1 MNEDYFAVIMA
12 GGGGTRLW
20 PLSRQSRPK
29 QMLRLGS
36 ARTMFQLAIDRLEGL
51 FPAGR
56 ILVVTVREQV
66 EELQRQCP
74 SIPAQ
79 NYLIEPLPR
88 GTASVVGY
96 AALALQRRN
105 PDAIMAILT
114 ADHFIQDVQGFQQ
127 LLLGAYE
134 LAMAGKLVTLG
145 IPPEYPATGYGY
157 IERGNALGNY
167 RDKPAFEVV
176 KFKEKPSEDLA
187 TEFVRRGDHYW
198 NSGMFIWQV
207 GKIMMEFSRQMP
219 DLFAQLD
226 EIGRFWNSDARG
238 EVIQRIWPTIKPQ
251 TIDYGIMENAEDVCV
266 LQAEDLG
273 WNDVGS
279 WESLF
284 DVIPPDEQ
292 GNIIL
297 GARHIGLGSTSTL
310 VCSESGERLIATIG
324 LRDLI
329 IVDTGDVVLVCPRQD
344 AQRVREMVNLLK
356 QGGYSVYL

>member
-1 MNEDYFAVIMA
+1 MNENYFAVIMA

-36 ARTMFQLAIDRLEGL
+36 DRTMFQMAIDRLDGL
-51 FPAGR
+51 FTADR
-56 ILVVTVREQV
+56 ILVVTVSEQV
-66 EELQRQCP
+66 NELQQQCP

-96 AALALQRRN
+96 AALALQNRDSN
-105 PDAIMAILT
+105 AIMAILT
-114 ADHFIQDVQGFQQ
+114 ADHFIQDVQDFQQ

-134 LAMAGKLVTLG
+134 LAKTGKLVTLG
-145 IPPEYPATGYGY
+145 IQPGYPATGYGY
-157 IERGNALGNY
+157 IERGDAFGSY
-167 RDKPAFEVV
+167 RGKPAFKVL
-176 KFKEKPSEDLA
+176 KFKEKPNEELA
-187 TEFVRRGDHYW
+187 AEFVRRGDHYW
-198 NSGMFIWQV
+198 NSGMFIWQTD
-207 GKIMMEFSRQMP
+207 KIMLEFSRQMP
-219 DLFAQLD
+219 ELFLQLE
-226 EIGRFWNSDARG
+226 EISRAWNTAART
-238 EVIQRIWPTIKPQ
+238 EVIQRIWPTIQPQ
-251 TIDYGIMENAEDVCV
+251 TIDYGIMENAKDVCV
-266 LQAEDLG
+266 LQAENLG

-297 GARHIGLGSTSTL
+297 GARHIGLGSSSML
-310 VCSESGERLIATIG
+310 VSSETGERLITTIG

-329 IVDTGDVVLVCPRQD
+329 VVDTGDVVLICPRQD
-344 AQRVREMVNLLK
+344 SQRVREMVNLLK
-356 QGGYSVYL
+356 QSGYSEYL